1 MSHNSTT
8 SGDVN
13 ILEEGLGMGAF
24 ILVMLLLLGYL
35 GRHLLGT
42 ARRDC
47 TPCLCVR
54 GDDGSRQRLFDS
66 NSNPAS

>member
-1 MSHNSTT
+1 MSHNSTI

-35 GRHLLGT
+35 GWHLLGT

-54 GDDGSRQRLFDS
+54 S
-66 NSNPAS
+66 NGGLQQPFANSEDNLP